1 MLSGGCKYNKD
12 LIMKQRS
19 SLAVQW
25 LGFTALTA
33 GGWIQS
39 LVREL
44 GFCKQLDAVYIY
56 IFVVVQ
62 SLSHV
67 LTLCNPMDCSTA
79 GFPVLHYLLELAQTH
94 VHCVSDAIQ
103 PSHPLSAPSPP
114 SFRLS
119 QHQGLFQWVSS
130 LHQIAKVLELQFQHQ
145 SLQLIFRTDF
155 L

>member
-56 IFVVVQ
+56 ICCCSIAQ
-62 SLSHV
+62 S
-67 LTLCNPMDCSTA
+67 CS
-79 GFPVLHYLLELAQTH
+79 
-94 VHCVSDAIQ
+94 D
-103 PSHPLSAPSPP
+103 
-114 SFRLS
+114 
-119 QHQGLFQWVSS
+119 
-130 LHQIAKVLELQFQHQ
+130 
-145 SLQLIFRTDF
+145 SLQPQWTAAQQAFLSFTISWSLLRLMSIVSVMPSNHLILCRHLLLLPSDF
-155 L
+155 PSIRVFSNESVLCIRSPKYWSFSFSISPYS

>member
-1 MLSGGCKYNKD
+1 MLSAGCKYNKD
-12 LIMKQRS
+12 LIMKQKS

-33 GGWIQS
+33 RGWIQS

-56 IFVVVQ
+56 IFVVQ

-114 SFRLS
+114 AFRLS

-145 SLQLIFRTDF
+145 SLQLVFRTDF